1 MEETN
6 SIGEFF
12 FDEKSESLHQLS
24 KTGFNSAQWRNL
36 DQEIDQNLK
45 EHFKKLEST
54 GYTWEEAPQNLKNA
68 AVKLA
73 SGLNITPV
81 EAYKLLLEKITEQ
94 DLKDAIAGDK

>member
-1 MEETN
+1 ME
-6 SIGEFF
+6 
-12 FDEKSESLHQLS
+12 
-24 KTGFNSAQWRNL
+24 
-36 DQEIDQNLK
+36 
-45 EHFKKLEST
+45 KLERT

-94 DLKDAIAGDK
+94 DLKDAIARDK

>member
-36 DQEIDQNLK
+36 DQVKDQNLK
-45 EHFKKLEST
+45 EHFKKLETT

-68 AVKLA
+68 AIKLA

-81 EAYKLLLEKITEQ
+81 EAYKLILEKITKQ
-94 DLKDAIAGDK
+94 DLKDAVAGDK